1 MKPLRAKNNQ
11 RISAICTNFKEG
23 LSPGRKDAG
32 DAQVN
37 EQAMAVTER
46 QSLSNFP
53 SFTKEG
59 DDSQRAVTPA
69 PVTARESGSG
79 GGFDDRQAKT
89 QEPSLAASS
98 PSTTLMEDA
107 PKDFVGAASE

>member
-1 MKPLRAKNNQ
+1 MKPLRGKNYHQ
-11 RISAICTNFKEG
+11 
-23 LSPGRKDAG
+23 LQSPGRDDADG
-32 DAQVN
+32 IQMN

-69 PVTARESGSG
+69 PVTGSESGSEG
-79 GGFDDRQAKT
+79 APDDRQAKT
-89 QEPSLAASS
+89 QEVSLAHSS
-98 PSTTLMEDA
+98 PSTTLIED
-107 PKDFVGAASE
+107 PKEFVAAASE

>member
-32 DAQVN
+32 DVQVN

-59 DDSQRAVTPA
+59 DGSQRAVTPA